1 MKNTITIDFPGLSL
15 LEVRSQF
22 NKYFYTKENAW
33 YEKEEFA
40 KEKIAPGKYE
50 VDLEA
55 VPESFSKT
63 YREQEQLLTSGC
75 VIPPIAVL
83 VYAMIQNKIINDKY
97 AFSDTYVRTSSLDSD
112 GRRVLV
118 GNFDAY
124 GLRVNRYWDDDRG
137 SGLGVAS
144 ARKLNI
150 ESLGVIDPSD
160 ILTLENRV
168 KVLEKWRERVQ
179 MP

>member
-63 YREQEQLLTSGC
+63 YQEQEQLLTSGC

-83 VYAMIQNKIINDKY
+83 VYAMIQNRIINDKY

-112 GRRVLV
+112 GSRVYV
-118 GNFDAY
+118 GGFDARCLVVS
-124 GLRVNRYWDDDRG
+124 GDWGNRRDSD
-137 SGLGVAS
+137 LGVAS

-150 ESLGVIDPSD
+150 ESLCVIDPSD
-160 ILTLENRV
+160 MLTLENRV
-168 KVLEKWRERVQ
+168 KALEEWRERVQ